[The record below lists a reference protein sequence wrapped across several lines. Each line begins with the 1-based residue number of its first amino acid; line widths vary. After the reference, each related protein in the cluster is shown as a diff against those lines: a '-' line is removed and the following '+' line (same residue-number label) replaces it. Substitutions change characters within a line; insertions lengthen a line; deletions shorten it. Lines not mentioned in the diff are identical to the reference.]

1 MTEQLQRTKGYR
13 EEKKE
18 KKINSLII
26 ASMTSIDLNFFMQ
39 QNYYKEQNNYKE
51 KKKKPPNHR
60 NPRRN
65 SRRTH
70 CEQPVN
76 HLSFVHY

>member
-18 KKINSLII
+18 KKVNSLII

-51 KKKKPPNHR
+51 KKKK
-60 NPRRN
+60 
-65 SRRTH
+65 TT
-70 CEQPVN
+70 
-76 HLSFVHY
+76 